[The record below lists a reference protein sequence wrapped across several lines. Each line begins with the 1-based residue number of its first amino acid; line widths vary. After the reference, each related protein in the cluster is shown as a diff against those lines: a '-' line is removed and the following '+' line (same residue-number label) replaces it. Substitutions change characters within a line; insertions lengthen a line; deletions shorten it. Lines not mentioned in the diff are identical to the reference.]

1 MDELLAWVTLLEQTA
16 ERLLDQLVEYAPS
29 LVGAALI
36 VFLGWIIARLLRA
49 GTKRLATIIN
59 GSLDRLWKKDKTK
72 RFRLS
77 ETLVS
82 LTGKIVFWV
91 VFLFFTAFATRVLG
105 LHAFSDWLDEVV
117 AYLPTF
123 VAGVL
128 IIVAGFLFSALVRDL
143 TITGVSSAGIRQS
156 RLFGGIAQGATL
168 ATAVII
174 GLSQIGIDVSFLV
187 TILSIIVA
195 SIMGS
200 FSLSVALGS
209 KPLVKNFIGS
219 HYLKQQFQPGQRAK
233 FGDTEGTI
241 IELTSTSIVLA
252 TEEGRTTIPA
262 KVFNEESSILILPKD
277 TDE

>member
-1 MDELLAWVTLLEQTA
+1 MDEVFAWVKVLNLTASDLLN
-16 ERLLDQLVEYAPS
+16 RLIEYAPY
-29 LVGAALI
+29 LVGASLI
-36 VFLGWIIARLLRA
+36 IFLGWIVARLLRA
-49 GTKRLATIIN
+49 GTKRLAIIIN
-59 GSLDRLWKKDKTK
+59 NSLDRLWKKDKTK

-82 LTGKIVFWV
+82 LTSKIVFWV
-91 VFLFFTAFATRVLG
+91 VFLFFAAFAARVLG
-105 LHAFSDWLDEVV
+105 LYAFSDWLDEVV

-123 VAGVL
+123 IAGAL

-143 TITGVSSAGIRQS
+143 TITGVSSAGIKQN

-187 TILSIIVA
+187 TMLSIIVA
-195 SIMGS
+195 SVMGS

-209 KPLVKNFIGS
+209 KSLVKNFIGS
-219 HYLKQQFQPGQRAK
+219 HYLKQQFQPGQKAK
-233 FGDTEGTI
+233 FGEIEGVI
-241 IELTSTSIVLA
+241 IEFTPTSVILA
-252 TEEGRTTIPA
+252 TEDGKTIIPA
-262 KVFNEESSILILPKD
+262 KIFNEESTLLILPKD